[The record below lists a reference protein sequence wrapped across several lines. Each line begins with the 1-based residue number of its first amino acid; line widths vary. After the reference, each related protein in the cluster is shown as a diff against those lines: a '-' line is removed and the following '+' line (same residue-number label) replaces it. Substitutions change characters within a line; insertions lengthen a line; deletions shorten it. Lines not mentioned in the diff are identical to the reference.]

1 MRGASV
7 KAWLA
12 ALLLLPG
19 LAAAQGIDMSQG
31 GPVDITADDGIEW
44 RQNDQVVIARG
55 NARAVRDGTT
65 VDAAR
70 LLARYRPQAG
80 SAAGAA
86 GAQPAAQSQQP
97 AAPGESPLNGGN
109 EIWRM
114 EAEQNVRISTATD
127 VALGDR
133 AVYDMDQAVLVL
145 TGRNISYTTPQHVI
159 TARDSLEYWSQRRM
173 AVGRGSALVV
183 TQDGRRITAD
193 TLVAYMLE
201 DPPPGAPPTAAG
213 APPGQ
218 PVQVRVPTEARPGTE
233 GTQGPPPGQGRVDRV
248 ELFGNVEIRTETE
261 VVRGDRGVYSAAT
274 GLARVLGNVRITR
287 GENHVN
293 GREALVNLNTGVSRI
308 VSQPGQRVQGL
319 IVPGSQGTQGAA
331 DPTTSLTSPPRGQ
344 QPAPRAN
351 RPAGPTPGATS
362 GAAR

>member
-1 MRGASV
+1 MR
-7 KAWLA
+7 
-12 ALLLLPG
+12 ALLAVLLLAPG

-44 RQNDQVVIARG
+44 RQNEQVVIARG

-70 LLARYRPQAG
+70 LLARYRPQGGTAG
-80 SAAGAA
+80 RPAP
-86 GAQPAAQSQQP
+86 AQPAQ
-97 AAPGESPLNGGN
+97 PGESPLTGGS

-127 VALGDR
+127 VAVGDR

-145 TGRNISYTTPQHVI
+145 TGRNISYTTPQNVI
-159 TARDSLEYWSQRRM
+159 SARDSLEYWSQRRM

-201 DPPPGAPPTAAG
+201 DPPPGTAPTAAG
-213 APPGQ
+213 APGQ
-218 PVQVRVPTEARPGTE
+218 AVAVRVPSEARPGTE
-233 GTQGPPPGQGRVDRV
+233 GTQGPPPGQGRLDRV
-248 ELFGNVEIRTETE
+248 ELFGNVEIRTEAE
-261 VVRGDRGVYSAAT
+261 VIRGDRGIYSAAT
-274 GLARVLGNVRITR
+274 GLARLLGTVRITR
-287 GENHVN
+287 GDNHVN

-308 VSQPGQRVQGL
+308 ISQPGTRVQGL
-319 IVPGSQGTQGAA
+319 IVPGTQADQQAPLPGGVPSATPRASRPATPAPGATQGA
-331 DPTTSLTSPPRGQ
+331 PR
-344 QPAPRAN
+344 
-351 RPAGPTPGATS
+351 
-362 GAAR
+362 

>member
-1 MRGASV
+1 MRTL
-7 KAWLA
+7 LA
-12 ALLLLPG
+12 VLLLLPG

-31 GPVDITADDGIEW
+31 GPTDITADDGIEW
-44 RQNDQVVIARG
+44 RQNEQVVIARG

-65 VDAAR
+65 VEAAR
-70 LLARYRPQAG
+70 LLARYRPQG
-80 SAAGAA
+80 GGAP
-86 GAQPAAQSQQP
+86 GATAQQAPPQQP
-97 AAPGESPLNGGN
+97 AQPGESPLSGGN

-127 VALGDR
+127 VAAGDR

-173 AVGRGSALVV
+173 AVGRGSAVVV

-201 DPPPGAPPTAAG
+201 DPPPGTPPTAAG
-213 APPGQ
+213 TTPGQ
-218 PVQVRVPTEARPGTE
+218 PVSVRVPTQARPGTE

-248 ELFGNVEIRTETE
+248 ELFGNVEIRTQTE

-274 GLARVLGNVRITR
+274 GLARILGNVRITR

-308 VSQPGQRVQGL
+308 ISQPGQRVQGI
-319 IVPGSQGTQGAA
+319 IVPGSQGTRDADPGASLAAPSRGQAPRGSRPTPQTPSSQPQGA
-331 DPTTSLTSPPRGQ
+331 PR
-344 QPAPRAN
+344 
-351 RPAGPTPGATS
+351 
-362 GAAR
+362 